1 MKINLVS
8 KSLENYLLNKL
19 SLDNIKNI
27 NIDEIEEI
35 SINAM
40 DESGKLNDYDFKDFE
55 QFKNLKYV
63 SLQNFIINNY
73 QTNALNRCKNIE
85 GIQFSN
91 CLIKSKSRLQNNVKF
106 ISCNNCKKF
115 KIYYVSLLKNLQILK
130 VFNQKIVNLSGI
142 ISLKKLEKVYFE
154 NVLLLN
160 FRKMQYL
167 KNLTYIRLVKCKCNK
182 LSEKRLAS
190 RIEIEK

>member
-91 CLIKSKSRLQNNVKF
+91 CFIKSKSRLQNNVKF
-106 ISCNNCKKF
+106 ISFNNCKKF

-130 VFNQKIVNLSGI
+130 LFNQKIVNLSGI